1 MSLGGAMRRKTAGE
15 LSLARRWRWMIVD
28 GSDVVPRCGAGRLV
42 IKIVNRESMIR
53 GVMGVRGLHVESA
66 SCPSVVVVSECS
78 SL

>member
-28 GSDVVPRCGAGRLV
+28 GSGVVPRSGAGRLV
-42 IKIVNRESMIR
+42 IKIVNQEFDGSRSHGR
-53 GVMGVRGLHVESA
+53 AGWHVESA
-66 SCPSVVVVSECS
+66 SCPGVVVVSKCS